1 MASGNTIGMCGYP
14 KYTKHTCAF
23 TYMLAMCAR
32 VFTCVSLCVLV
43 ITAIAIAHRKL
54 RFFLKKTK
62 SSTRGFIRLAPQHD
76 ANVRRHVFMLQISS
90 PTDARDYLNICT
102 CVYVLPFSSRLHA
115 PSTRIFIRCKNRCN
129 SVCRLECACLSQ
141 SLPTNS
147 RTHGRTRAG
156 NNDCI
161 CHSSLRE

>member
-1 MASGNTIGMCGYP
+1 MINHNISFVNCSQLWTQDEQISMASGNTIGMCGYP

-102 CVYVLPFSSRLHA
+102 CVCFTV
-115 PSTRIFIRCKNRCN
+115 
-129 SVCRLECACLSQ
+129 
-141 SLPTNS
+141 
-147 RTHGRTRAG
+147 
-156 NNDCI
+156 
-161 CHSSLRE
+161 